1 MVRFRE
7 VLLNKNFFSLWSGQI
22 VSEFGDRL
30 SQMALIALVYSRRPG
45 SVAAMSSLIFFIF
58 IPVFVIG
65 PVAGAY
71 VDRWDR
77 KRIMIVADI
86 IRGFLVLAIPI
97 FVIMDL
103 MLPVYILV
111 FLVFSGTR
119 FFLPS
124 KMAIIPSI
132 VSEEKLLVA
141 NSLSNTTRMI
151 AAMLGFAIAGFLVKW
166 VGYMWGFY
174 INGISYFISAGLIA
188 LITPRKDLTDI
199 KGDIHM
205 TKDLIEHSI
214 RRNIFKEVADGFR
227 YMFID
232 DRMKFVAGIL
242 FAAMAGA
249 GAVFCVII
257 VFVQE
262 SFGSVTEDLGV
273 LGVFI
278 GAGLFLGTI
287 LYGRYCQRLHKTRT
301 MLASFA
307 LCGAFLSLFAF
318 SSNILGVF
326 SAGAFFLFMVGVAGA
341 PILTCS
347 NYLMHIAVPDESRG
361 RIFSSM
367 EIVIHT
373 GFLIFMLLSALLS
386 GRVSNFSIIFY
397 SGVSFTVLGLGGQ
410 LLVKKERAS

>member
-1 MVRFRE
+1 
-7 VLLNKNFFSLWSGQI
+7 
-22 VSEFGDRL
+22 
-30 SQMALIALVYSRRPG
+30 MALIALVYSRRPG
-45 SVAAMSSLIFFIF
+45 SVAAMSGLIFFIF

-97 FVIMDL
+97 FVMMDL
-103 MLPVYILV
+103 MLPVYMLV

-132 VSEEKLLVA
+132 VTKEKLLVA

-174 INGISYFISAGLIA
+174 INGVSYFISAGLIA
-188 LITPRKDLTDI
+188 LITPREDLTDI
-199 KGDIHM
+199 RGDINM
-205 TKDLIEHSI
+205 TKELIEHSI

-227 YMFID
+227 QMLRD
-232 DRMKFVAGIL
+232 DRMKFVTAVL

-273 LGVFI
+273 MGIFI

-287 LYGRYCQRLHKTRT
+287 LYGRFCQRLHKTRT

-307 LCGAFLSLFAF
+307 MCGLFLSLFAF
-318 SSNILGVF
+318 SSNVLGVF
-326 SAGAFFLFMVGVAGA
+326 SVGALSLFLVGLAGA

-347 NYLMHIAVPDESRG
+347 NYLIHIAVPDESRG

-367 EIVIHT
+367 EIVTHA
-373 GFLIFMLLSALLS
+373 GFLVFMMLSAVLS

-397 SGVSFTVLGLGGQ
+397 SGVSFAVLGLGGQ